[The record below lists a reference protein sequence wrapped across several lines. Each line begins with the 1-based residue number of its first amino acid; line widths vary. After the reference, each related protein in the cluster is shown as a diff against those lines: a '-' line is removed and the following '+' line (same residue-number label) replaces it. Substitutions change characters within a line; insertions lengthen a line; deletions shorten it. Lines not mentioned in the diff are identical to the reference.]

1 MSELSEK
8 TALEVI
14 QELQNS
20 IDQAAEG
27 AFLTISYKDEELETK
42 TVLLADFVS
51 LGRTGITYL
60 EAGDEV
66 TEYWDVLDLV
76 KLTEPT
82 DVVEIDV

>member
-8 TALEVI
+8 TALEVL

-27 AFLTISYKDEELETK
+27 AFLTISYKDEESESK
-42 TVLLADFVS
+42 TVLLGDFISV
-51 LGRTGITYL
+51 GRTGITYL
-60 EAGDEV
+60 EAGSEV
-66 TEYWDVLDLV
+66 VEYWDALDSV